1 MKRRERGSSMCQLQ
15 GPVKVRVR
23 AWWGEAQSPRP
34 DKPQG
39 SQAQRLQFIMIFFK
53 TSPDS
58 LQAHSTSPQ
67 STKSQSKAQP
77 RGLGK
82 RTADPLSS
90 PHPANPP
97 PHLTSLEEGS
107 EGAGHLRVSENLET
121 ALS

>member
-23 AWWGEAQSPRP
+23 AWWEEAQSPRP

-90 PHPANPP
+90 PHPANS